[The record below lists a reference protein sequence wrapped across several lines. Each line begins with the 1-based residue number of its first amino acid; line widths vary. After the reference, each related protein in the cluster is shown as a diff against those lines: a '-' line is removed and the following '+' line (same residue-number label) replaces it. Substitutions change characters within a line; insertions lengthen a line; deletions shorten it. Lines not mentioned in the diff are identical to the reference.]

1 VVLITHQVQ
10 YLRTVRRIYYLQKG
24 EIVVNGTYEELESK
38 GHFLKLQSTETNGAA
53 IANVTE
59 PVSIKQLEFPEEVKE
74 HRSSGRIITYGPKV
88 LGKNSVADNS
98 YKNSSIFLPNF
109 QTISLNYSYYKT
121 TFK

>member
-1 VVLITHQVQ
+1 VNKYSTIFSDIKAQFIHLQVNLSG
-10 YLRTVRRIYYLQKG
+10 YD
-24 EIVVNGTYEELESK
+24 LESAT
-38 GHFLKLQSTETNGAA
+38 GGSMVITVQIKL
-53 IANVTE
+53 
-59 PVSIKQLEFPEEVKE
+59 
-74 HRSSGRIITYGPKV
+74 TYGPKV

>member
-1 VVLITHQVQ
+1 MLLFHV
-10 YLRTVRRIYYLQKG
+10 
-24 EIVVNGTYEELESK
+24 
-38 GHFLKLQSTETNGAA
+38 
-53 IANVTE
+53 
-59 PVSIKQLEFPEEVKE
+59 
-74 HRSSGRIITYGPKV
+74 ITYGPKV